1 MAKNS
6 PAKPAEDNVGYPC
19 DDYIIHQKRLE
30 LPNALMGGTE
40 EMKAKGETF
49 LPKEPEESQQAY
61 EVRLSRTY
69 LLNAFRRTVLYLS
82 GQIFSKPVVIQDDN
96 PVEIKDLAE
105 NIDLENNN
113 LAVFAKKVFE
123 AGLVDGITFVLI
135 DYPPSEA
142 GLTKE
147 EEKARDLRPYWVHI
161 PSSNLIG
168 WKTDKYNGKTRLT
181 QIRIK
186 ESVTKNKGKYGTEK
200 VARIRVINLGSYE
213 VYEDITEGNEK
224 DWKLVESNT
233 TTFTEEIP
241 LAIYRP
247 GDKITF
253 MTSIPCLEDLAA
265 LNLAHYQSQSDQAN
279 ILHYARIPILFGK
292 MLAEDPTKIAIGPN
306 RMIHSMK
313 EDSDLRFVEHSGAA
327 IGAGRESL
335 DDLENRMALYG
346 LQLLMPKTGRVTAT
360 EKALNS
366 GENDC
371 TLKTYGLIFQDFL
384 EQCIVYTCQWLKSD
398 KPAGSV
404 IVNLQFRLLQSAD
417 ADVLIKAKVANIL
430 PRHAVLQEFL
440 YRGII
445 NEDSDLDQIED
456 WLAEEEANAVSSA
469 LQGTFLKNMQ
479 SVQPLPQPGGTLP
492 KDNVPL
498 PKTGRAKMPA
508 FTNKGK

>member
-1 MAKNS
+1 MAKNN
-6 PAKPAEDNVGYPC
+6 PATLPEDNVGYPC
-19 DDYIIHQKRLE
+19 DEYIVHQKRLE

-40 EMKAKGETF
+40 SMKAKGETF

-61 EVRLSRTY
+61 EVRLARTY

-82 GQIFSKPVVIQDDN
+82 GQIFSKPVVLQDDN
-96 PVEIKDLAE
+96 PEEIKELSE

-113 LAVFAKKVFE
+113 LAVFSKKVFE
-123 AGLVDGITFVLI
+123 AGLVDGITFVLV
-135 DYPPSEA
+135 DYPPSPTD
-142 GLTKE
+142 LTKE
-147 EEKARDLRPYWVHI
+147 QEKAIGIRPYWVHI

-168 WKTDKYNGKTRLT
+168 WRTEKKNGETILT

-186 ESVTKNKGKYGTEK
+186 ESITKNKGKYGTEA

-213 VYEDITEGNEK
+213 VYEDITGGNEK
-224 DWKLVESNT
+224 DWKLVESGV

-253 MTSIPCLEDLAA
+253 MTSVPCLEDLAA

-279 ILHYARIPILFGK
+279 ILHYARVPILFGK
-292 MLAEDPTKIAIGPN
+292 MLADDPTKIVIGPN
-306 RMIHSMK
+306 RMIHSNR
-313 EDSDLRFVEHSGAA
+313 EEAELSYVEHTGAA

-335 DDLENRMALYG
+335 DDLENRMSLYG

-360 EKALNS
+360 EKALSS

-384 EQCIVYTCQWLKSD
+384 EQCIVYTCQWLKLD
-398 KPAGSV
+398 NPGSV
-404 IVNLQFRLLQSAD
+404 IVNTQFRLLQSAD

-445 NEDSDLDQIED
+445 NEDSNLDDIED
-456 WLAEEEANAVSSA
+456 WLKEEEEAAVSSS
-469 LQGTFLKNMQ
+469 LPGTFLKNMK
-479 SVQPLPQPGGTLP
+479 SVQPLPKPDGTLP
-492 KDNVPL
+492 DETVPL
-498 PKTGRAKMPA
+498 PKTGRAEMPA